1 MAVSVVVGAK
11 LSVVSVVLGACIS
24 VVVERNVVVG
34 VDDGVEW
41 VVALGGAEIVGYG
54 RGGNVLGG
62 WVQKLE
68 VLGLAV
74 AMGEGA
80 GVTFDSVFRR

>member
-34 VDDGVEW
+34 IDDGVEW
-41 VVALGGAEIVGYG
+41 VVALSGAEIVGYG
-54 RGGNVLGG
+54 LGGNVLGG